1 MREFHCV
8 TAPSIRYEIA
18 VREPHRHLFDVA
30 LIAGGSFD
38 DSVEVRMP
46 VWSPGSYLIR
56 EYARNVQDVTVS
68 APDGRPLSF
77 EKVSKNAWR
86 IDGAAGGFAFRF
98 RLYANEPN
106 VQSPHLDDTHGFIH
120 PPAVCPW
127 IEGYSDQPCDV
138 ALDLPDGWRIATGLE
153 PVAGK
158 ANTFR
163 ASDYDELLDCPIE
176 CGDFVDLQFKARRRP
191 HRIVISGGG
200 TFDEKALLK
209 ETRRIVETVID
220 FWGGAPPYRHYTFI
234 CHVYPGSRG
243 GLEHRNSTV
252 LGIDAHSFHPRKK
265 YEDQVLTLIAHEFF
279 HTWSVKRIRPAAL
292 GPFDYGQENYTRLLW
307 VFEGITSYY
316 DNLLVVRA
324 GLMPA
329 KRYFKNLSDFI
340 GKLHRTPGR
349 LRQSL
354 AESSFDTWI
363 KFYRQNEHSPNAL
376 VNYYLKGMLVGL
388 LLDLHVREKTDGR
401 VSLDDVMRELWR
413 RYQDDGAGI
422 GEAEFEAIAAEVSG
436 LDLRRFFRRAV
447 HSAEELDFNAALRPF
462 GLRLVTKRKG
472 EASENGDGP
481 TPWIGVE
488 TDAKD
493 NAVAIRTVYEAS
505 PAERAGLSA
514 GDIVL
519 AVDGLRVTPDT
530 FKARLR
536 AMTPGRS
543 VDIAF
548 FRRDRLRSAT
558 LKIDRTFETEMSIEP
573 VADAGERTRR
583 LRDAWLGSALESDA
597 G

>member
-1 MREFHCV
+1 MTE
-8 TAPSIRYEIA
+8 PSIRYEIA
-18 VREPHRHLFDVA
+18 VREPHRHLYDVA
-30 LIAGGSFD
+30 LIAGGFFP

-56 EYARNVQDVTVS
+56 EYARNVQDVSVS
-68 APDGRPLSF
+68 GPDGRALRF

-86 IDGAAGGFAFRF
+86 IDGAGRGFAFRF

-106 VQSPHLDDTHGFIH
+106 VQSPNLDDTHGFIH
-120 PPAVCPW
+120 TPAVCPW
-127 IEGYSDQPCDV
+127 IEGFSDRPCDV
-138 ALDLPDGWRIATGLE
+138 VLDLPAGWRIATGLE
-153 PVAGK
+153 PVEGTSD
-158 ANTFR
+158 TFR
-163 ASDYDELLDCPIE
+163 ANDYDELLDCPIE
-176 CGDFVDLQFKARRRP
+176 CGDFVDLRFTARRRP

-200 TFDEKALLK
+200 GLDEKALLR
-209 ETRRIVETVID
+209 ETRKIVETVID

-234 CHVYPGSRG
+234 CHVFPGARG

-252 LGIDAHSFHPRKK
+252 LGIDSHSFHPRKK

-329 KRYFKNLSDFI
+329 KRYFKNLSAYI
-340 GKLHRTPGR
+340 GKLNQTPGR

-363 KFYRQNEHSPNAL
+363 KFYRQNEHSPNVL

-388 LLDLHVREKTDGR
+388 LLDLHVRERTDGR
-401 VSLDDVMRELWR
+401 VSLDDIMRELWR
-413 RYQDDGAGI
+413 RYQADGAGI

-436 LDLRRFFRRAV
+436 LDLRRFFKRTV
-447 HSAEELDFNAALRPF
+447 HSAEELDFNGAIKPF
-462 GLRLVTKRKG
+462 GLRLVSKRKG
-472 EASENGDGP
+472 EAGENGDGP

-488 TDAKD
+488 TDARD
-493 NAVAIRTVYEAS
+493 NLVAIRTVYEES
-505 PAERAGLSA
+505 PAEKAGLSA
-514 GDIVL
+514 GDVVM
-519 AVDGLRVTPDT
+519 AVDGFRVTPDT

-536 AMTPGRS
+536 AMAPGREVS
-543 VDIAF
+543 VAY
-548 FRRDRLRSAT
+548 FRRDRLKTAT
-558 LKIDRTFETEMSIEP
+558 LTIDRTFETEVSIEP
-573 VADAGERTRR
+573 MADSGERPRR
-583 LRDAWLGSALESDA
+583 LRDAWLGSALEADA
-597 G
+597 V

>member
-1 MREFHCV
+1 M
-8 TAPSIRYEIA
+8 TAPSIRYEIG
-18 VREPHRHLFDVA
+18 VRDPHRHFFDVA
-30 LIAGGSFD
+30 LVAKGSFED
-38 DSVEVRMP
+38 AVEIRMP

-56 EYARNVQDVTVS
+56 EYARNVQDVDVTD
-68 APDGRPLSF
+68 PGGRPLRV
-77 EKVSKNAWR
+77 EKISKNAWR
-86 IDGAAGGFAFRF
+86 IDGASRGFAFRF

-127 IEGYSDQPCDV
+127 IVGLIDQPCEV
-138 ALDLPDGWRIATGLE
+138 RLDLPDGWRVATGLE
-153 PVAGK
+153 PVDGK
-158 ANTFR
+158 TNTFR
-163 ASDYDELLDCPIE
+163 AADYDELLDCPIE
-176 CGDFVDLQFKARRRP
+176 CGDFVEVSFKARRRP

-200 TFDEKALLK
+200 SFDVKALVK
-209 ETRRIVETVID
+209 ETRRIVETTID

-234 CHVYPGSRG
+234 CHVFPGSRG

-252 LGIDAHSFHPRKK
+252 LGIDTHAFHPRKK

-324 GLMPA
+324 GLIPA

-340 GKLHRTPGR
+340 GKLHQTPGR

-363 KFYRQNEHSPNAL
+363 KFYRQNENSPNAL
-376 VNYYLKGMLVGL
+376 VSYYLKGMLVGL
-388 LLDLHVREKTDGR
+388 LLDLHLREKTDGR

-413 RYQDDGAGI
+413 RFQENGAGI
-422 GEAEFEAIAAEVSG
+422 DEAEFEAIAAEVAG
-436 LDLRRFFRRAV
+436 VDLRRFFKRTV
-447 HSAEELDFNAALRPF
+447 HSAEELDFKAALRPF
-462 GLRLVTKRKG
+462 GLRLATKKKG
-472 EASENGDGP
+472 EASDNGDGP

-488 TDAKD
+488 TDARD
-493 NAVAIRTVYEAS
+493 SAVALRIVYEGS

-514 GDIVL
+514 GDLVVAL
-519 AVDGLRVTPDT
+519 DGLRVTQDS

-536 AMTPGRS
+536 ALEAGRAVAVS
-543 VDIAF
+543 Y
-548 FRRDRLRSAT
+548 FRRDRLRTASMT
-558 LKIDRTFETEMSIEP
+558 IDRTFETDLSIEP
-573 VADAGERTRR
+573 IVDAGERSRR
-583 LRDAWLGSALESDA
+583 LRDAWLGSTLEADA
-597 G
+597 T